1 MYSGT
6 WVVMRRLDNI
16 DIRLLRVFVTLAE
29 ARSFAEAQVALNLSQ
44 PTLSTHLSELEKRL
58 GGQLCFRGRQQFRL
72 TELGQATYEAA
83 LKLFRDLDEF
93 NQHLAAARGGLSGR
107 LRIGTSDGIVTDDR
121 LGIQTALSRFLT
133 PDRDVLVDLALGT
146 PAELERAVADGERD
160 IVIGPL
166 TGKAPGVVYL
176 DFVGEPHLLYC
187 GVGHPLFTMPDSEI
201 TKRQVDEARFSVRS
215 YRHFDDLYR
224 VGHPR
229 ASASVI
235 HMEAQL
241 MLILSGCF
249 VGFLPCH
256 FAELYVSEGR
266 LRSIKPEVFHFT
278 SMHNIAFRERDENR
292 TLIAGFLEV
301 LLTIRDESSDSGL
314 GRASD
319 C

>member
-1 MYSGT
+1 
-6 WVVMRRLDNI
+6 MRRLDNI

-29 ARSFAEAQVALNLSQ
+29 ARGFAEAQVALNLSQ

-58 GGQLCFRGRQQFRL
+58 GGQLCHRGRQQFRL

-83 LKLFRDLDEF
+83 LKLFRDLDDF

-107 LRIGTSDGIVTDDR
+107 LRIGASDGIVTDDR
-121 LGIQTALSRFLT
+121 LGIQTAISKFLT
-133 PDRDVLVDLALGT
+133 PDADVLVDLVLGT

-166 TGKAPGVVYL
+166 TQKAPGVVYL

-187 GVGHPLFTMPDSEI
+187 GDGHPLFGLHDTEI

-229 ASASVI
+229 ASASVV

-241 MLILSGCF
+241 MLILSGRF
-249 VGFLPCH
+249 IGFLPFH
-256 FAELYVSEGR
+256 FAEPYVTAGR
-266 LRSIKPEVFHFT
+266 LRPIKPETFHFT
-278 SMHNIAFRERDENR
+278 SMHNIAYRERDENR
-292 TLIAGFLEV
+292 ALVSGFLEA
-301 LLTIRDESSDSGL
+301 LLQVRSDHPQGGGL
-314 GRASD
+314 L
-319 C
+319 